1 MKRELKISAL
11 VIVLL
16 SLTQFGMA
24 NIQSD
29 GTEQTEVSDA
39 KPLKVEEGAIKVGEE
54 SSKEKIEKSRGLSL
68 SLIVEGD
75 KEKSNANMNI
85 GKLEFFVK

>member
-1 MKRELKISAL
+1 MKRELKVSAL

-24 NIQSD
+24 DIKSD
-29 GTEQTEVSDA
+29 SVQQTEVSDV
-39 KPLKVEEGAIKVGEE
+39 KPLKVEEGATKVGEE
-54 SSKEKIEKSRGLSL
+54 SSKVKETTRSL
-68 SLIVEGD
+68 KMEYAD
-75 KEKSNANMNI
+75 KQKVNANMNI

>member
-16 SLTQFGMA
+16 SLTQFSMA
-24 NIQSD
+24 DIQSD
-29 GTEQTEVSDA
+29 DTQQTDLSDA
-39 KPLKVEEGAIKVGEE
+39 KPLKVEEGAIKVGEDTL
-54 SSKEKIEKSRGLSL
+54 KEKVEEKTRSL
-68 SLIVEGD
+68 KMEYANE
-75 KEKSNANMNI
+75 EKANANMNI

>member
-29 GTEQTEVSDA
+29 GTQQTEVSDA
-39 KPLKVEEGAIKVGEE
+39 KPLKVEEGATKVGEDT
-54 SSKEKIEKSRGLSL
+54 SKAKTRSL
-68 SLIVEGD
+68 KMEYANEQ
-75 KEKSNANMNI
+75 KANANMNI

>member
-29 GTEQTEVSDA
+29 GTQQTEVSDA

-54 SSKEKIEKSRGLSL
+54 SPKEKVEKTRSL
-68 SLIVEGD
+68 KMEYANEQ
-75 KEKSNANMNI
+75 KANANMNI

>member
-29 GTEQTEVSDA
+29 GTQQTEVSDA
-39 KPLKVEEGAIKVGEE
+39 KPLKVEEGATKVGEDT
-54 SSKEKIEKSRGLSL
+54 SKAKVEKTRSLKMEYANEEKA
-68 SLIVEGD
+68 
-75 KEKSNANMNI
+75 NANMNI